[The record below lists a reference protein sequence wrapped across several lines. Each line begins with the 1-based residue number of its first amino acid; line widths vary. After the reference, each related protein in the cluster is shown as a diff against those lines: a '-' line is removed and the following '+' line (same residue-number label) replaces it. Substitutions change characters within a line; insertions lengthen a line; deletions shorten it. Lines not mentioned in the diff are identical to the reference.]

1 MKRLRTIRQ
10 KKDDDKKDRKKEK
23 KQKEFER
30 IANMCAERFKQ
41 RLNNFEYV
49 NKDGEPIII
58 DKDKLRTRIA
68 IIEMWN
74 KIPSYVKAR
83 AGVIKIEEE

>member
-1 MKRLRTIRQ
+1 MKKIVHDKA
-10 KKDDDKKDRKKEK
+10 KKVDDKKDRKKEK
-23 KQKEFER
+23 RQKEFER

-49 NKDGEPIII
+49 DKNGEPIII
-58 DKDKLRTRIA
+58 DKDKLRTWVA
-68 IIEMWN
+68 IIETWN
-74 KIPSYVKAR
+74 NIPSYVKAR